1 MQKRQSAPERRW
13 ARDVASGEEI
23 RALYLIGT
31 ASQLQAKNGPFWRLE
46 LKDASGTLEARIWN
60 PLSQQFTDIPSGV
73 IAEIE
78 GRAES
83 FRDKLQVNV
92 AALRVLS
99 PEEAAQVDPS
109 AFMASSSRPP
119 QDMLDDLEALCHA
132 EFVYKPWRKFITA
145 VLEDETIR
153 IPLLTAPAAKSVHHA
168 WVGGLLEHT
177 LSVATLCLRFC
188 DHYPELDRQTLLA
201 GAICHDLGKL
211 WELSGGLANDY
222 TDAGRLVGHINLCLE
237 KLDRHLTKAGLGE
250 DLILHFRHLVLS
262 HHGQYE
268 YGSPRLPQTAEAF
281 ALHYADNIDAKITQ
295 SRSLFEELDEG
306 ESGWSPYQKTLERQ
320 LFQAPKTPESESRRG
335 RAPKRAPEEPE
346 APRLDQ
352 CSLL

>member
-13 ARDVASGEEI
+13 ARDVAPGEEI
-23 RALYLIGT
+23 RTLYLIGA

-46 LKDASGTLEARIWN
+46 LKDASGALEGRIWS
-60 PLSQQFTDIPSGV
+60 PTSQLFTEIPSGV

-99 PEEAAQVDPS
+99 PEETAQVDTA

-119 QDMLDDLEALCHA
+119 QEMLDELEELCRR
-132 EFVYKPWRKFITA
+132 EFVYRPWRKFITS
-145 VLEDETIR
+145 VLEDEGIR
-153 IPLLTAPAAKSVHHA
+153 GPLLIAPAAKSVHHA

-188 DHYPELDRQTLLA
+188 DHYPDLDRQTLFA
-201 GAICHDLGKL
+201 GALCHDLGKI
-211 WELSGGLANDY
+211 WEFSGGLANDY

-237 KLDRHLTKAGLGE
+237 KLDRHLTKSGLDE
-250 DLILHFRHLVLS
+250 ELILHFRHLILS
-262 HHGQYE
+262 HHGLYE

-306 ESGWSPYQKTLERQ
+306 ESGWSPYQKTLDRQ
-320 LFQAPKTPESESRRG
+320 LFQAPKTPESGTRRN
-335 RAPKRAPEEPE
+335 RSPKRSAEDNE